1 MEVAIRG
8 ASCLLISWLL
18 CFHPRASSSSE
29 VLGLRGLRNVESVFT
44 QLGAIWRNLHGKTK
58 QNPDV
63 YDRDGVGCWPSSRFT
78 PRVLRHWLTGVQTS
92 YILTELCK
100 AACAVLQPYWLNTVE
115 E

>member
-8 ASCLLISWLL
+8 ASCLLTSWLL
-18 CFHPRASSSSE
+18 CFHPRASNSSE

-63 YDRDGVGCWPSSRFT
+63 YDRDGVGCWPSGRFT

-92 YILTELCK
+92 YILRAL
-100 AACAVLQPYWLNTVE
+100 
-115 E
+115 